1 MADKKGIIAMNDD
14 ETGREP
20 QSKENQDTSEDVQD
34 EKGVVTQ
41 QPKSDNAGPSDDKDD
56 KEGVKKEGPSVG
68 IEIDPTNMESCVSAS
83 AGVGFISKDYGDGTV
98 NAKYVGPNVGCV
110 LNCSEFPTVITDCTF
125 EICSANYLLGK
136 ILCKVGLTF
145 DTKLIWTAQG
155 VQAELFSTGLDTSEG
170 IALGALGFKIGLA
183 DKEKR
188 EKKWAKMKLKWGK
201 KKVAPLPSNEEVN
214 AGEENAE
221 EGNGESN

>member
-1 MADKKGIIAMNDD
+1 MADKKEINAMDD
-14 ETGREP
+14 NAKGREP
-20 QSKENQDTSEDVQD
+20 QIKENQDTSEDVQD
-34 EKGVVTQ
+34 DKGVVTQ
-41 QPKSDNAGPSDDKDD
+41 QPRSDVGPSDDKGD

-83 AGVGFISKDYGDGTV
+83 AGVGFISKDYRDGAI
-98 NAKYVGPNVGCV
+98 NAKYVGPNVSCV
-110 LNCSEFPTVITDCTF
+110 SNCSEFPTIITDCTF

-136 ILCKVGLTF
+136 ILCKVGLAF
-145 DTKLIWTAQG
+145 DTKLIWTTAG
-155 VQAELFSTGLDTSEG
+155 VQAEVFSIGLDTSEG
-170 IALGALGFKIGLA
+170 IALGALGMKIGLA

-188 EKKWAKMKLKWGK
+188 EKKWAKMELKWSK

-221 EGNGESN
+221 EENAESN